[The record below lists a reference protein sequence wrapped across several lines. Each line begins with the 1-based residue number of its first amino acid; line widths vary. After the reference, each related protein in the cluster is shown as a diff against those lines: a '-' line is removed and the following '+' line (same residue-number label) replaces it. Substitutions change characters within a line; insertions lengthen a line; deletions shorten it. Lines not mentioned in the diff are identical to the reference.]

1 MTAQAQSLLQ
11 TCGNL
16 VQCHLMQH
24 WVESMMTQVHVRQA
38 CFFRLRRV
46 DYVVDDSVPDCA
58 SSCTQADAGL

>member
-1 MTAQAQSLLQ
+1 
-11 TCGNL
+11 
-16 VQCHLMQH
+16 
-24 WVESMMTQVHVRQA
+24 MMTQVHVRQA